1 MGIWYII
8 IVKGRERKTSASHKG
23 NGFKSRGVAP
33 RTTKLFKKVVKNPL
47 TTNTARCIIKLSR
60 VATIARKGTNMMNS
74 RDFYN
79 YILSNVSDDSVKE
92 FATHKLE
99 QMDNANA
106 RRVSKP
112 SKRAVENAPIKEN
125 LRTLIGEGCTASDIA
140 PRAEISVQKASALLR
155 QMVADGVLSVEDV
168 KVPKKG
174 MVKFYKVIG

>member
-1 MGIWYII
+1 
-8 IVKGRERKTSASHKG
+8 
-23 NGFKSRGVAP
+23 
-33 RTTKLFKKVVKNPL
+33 
-47 TTNTARCIIKLSR
+47 
-60 VATIARKGTNMMNS
+60 MMTS

-106 RRVSKP
+106 RRASKP
-112 SKRAVENAPIKEN
+112 SKRAIENAPIKEN

-140 PRAEISVQKASALLR
+140 PRAEISVPKASALLR
-155 QMVADGVLSVEDV
+155 QMVADGILSVEDV